1 MTFAEFVKTPVTT
14 TTNNS
19 PQGRQDY
26 IHPDDQTT

>member
-14 TTNNS
+14 TNNS

-26 IHPDDQTT
+26 THPDDQTT